1 MDLQQLT
8 GRCFRLKQELATAY
22 SVVPWNTGRIDRLTD
37 DLASA
42 EREIAGIVA
51 LRNATNAAPPAPR
64 RSTQAAPQQA
74 PVDVVSVP
82 RPEGR

>member
-1 MDLQQLT
+1 MDLQQLA

-37 DLASA
+37 DLAA
-42 EREIAGIVA
+42 TEREIAAVVA
-51 LRNATNAAPPAPR
+51 LLNATEAAPAPKR
-64 RSTQAAPQQA
+64 VTQAAPQQA

-82 RPEGR
+82 RPEAR